1 MNGDGTQNE
10 PIQDQHSQSDEDKVA
25 GILAQ
30 EEADLAG
37 HSEHQVLDAL
47 RERFADAGHTVSE
60 EALQDHARRIAG
72 LDPNDFSSKTR

>member
-1 MNGDGTQNE
+1 MTDNGTQSE
-10 PIQDQHSQSDEDKVA
+10 PVQDQHSQSDEAKVA

-37 HSEHQVLDAL
+37 HSEAQVLEVL
-47 RERFADAGHTVSE
+47 RERFASAGHIVSE

-72 LDPNDFSSKTR
+72 LDPNAFSIKTL

>member
-1 MNGDGTQNE
+1 MTDSGTQNE
-10 PIQDQHSQSDEDKVA
+10 PVQDQHSQSDEAKVA

-37 HSEHQVLDAL
+37 HSESQVLVAL

-72 LDPNDFSSKTR
+72 LDPNDFSSKTL

>member
-1 MNGDGTQNE
+1 MNGDGTQSE
-10 PIQDQHSQSDEDKVA
+10 PIQDQHSKSDEDKVA

-37 HSEHQVLDAL
+37 HSEPQVLDAL

-60 EALQDHARRIAG
+60 EALHEHARRIAG

>member
-1 MNGDGTQNE
+1 MNGDGTQSE
-10 PIQDQHSQSDEDKVA
+10 PIQDQHSQSNEDKVA

-37 HSEHQVLDAL
+37 HSEPQVLDAL

-60 EALQDHARRIAG
+60 EALHEHARRIAG

>member
-30 EEADLAG
+30 VEADLAG
-37 HSEHQVLDAL
+37 HSEPQVLEAL
-47 RERFADAGHTVSE
+47 RERFADAGHTVSD
-60 EALQDHARRIAG
+60 EALQDHARRIVG
-72 LDPNDFSSKTR
+72 LDPNAFSGKTL

>member
-1 MNGDGTQNE
+1 MTDNGTQNE
-10 PIQDQHSQSDEDKVA
+10 PIQDQHSQSDEAKVA

-37 HSEHQVLDAL
+37 HSEVQVLDAL
-47 RERFADAGHTVSE
+47 RERFANAGHTMGE

-72 LDPNDFSSKTR
+72 LDPNAFSRKTL